1 MERLAPLALL
11 CLSLT
16 ACADPAGGQGLTP
29 NGQVVEPR
37 PKPPVPQAV
46 QTEAQR
52 PASFE
57 AWKTA
62 FKPKAVNA
70 GVPGATVDRAL
81 AGINVNDRVLEL
93 DRFQPEFSRPIWEY
107 LDSAVSD
114 ARIANGRR
122 NAAAQAGILEAVEAR
137 YGVDK
142 EVVVAIWGLE
152 SAYGAN
158 MGDFS
163 VIRSMATL
171 AYDGRRRDFAEAQLI
186 AALKIIASGD
196 VSEGRMIGSWA
207 GAMGHTQFI
216 PTSYADYAQDFTGDG
231 RRDVWAANPADAL
244 ASTAN
249 YLARFGWSRGVPAV
263 IEITLP
269 PDFDYAMAGQSI
281 VKPVSTWRSMGITAP
296 GVPEVEASVI
306 LPAGAQGPALLALP
320 NFRVI
325 KRYNNATSYAL
336 AVAHLADRIR
346 GSGPYI
352 ADWPRG
358 DRALSRTEKEELQ
371 RRLTALGFDTQGA
384 DGIIGPNSR
393 SAVRAYQQANGLIP
407 DGYVSGNLLDRIRA
421 SG

>member
-1 MERLAPLALL
+1 MQRIFVLAAFCLGLAG
-11 CLSLT
+11 
-16 ACADPAGGQGLTP
+16 CAQPADGQGLTP
-29 NGQVVEPR
+29 NGKVVEPR
-37 PKPPVPQAV
+37 PKPAVP
-46 QTEAQR
+46 EAPQEAPR

-57 AWKTA
+57 AWKAA
-62 FKPKAVNA
+62 FRPKAVAA
-70 GVPGATVDRAL
+70 GIPGSVVDRAL
-81 AGINVNDRVLEL
+81 AGLTVNGRVLEL
-93 DRFQPEFSRPIWEY
+93 DRFQPEFSRPIWDY
-107 LDSAVSD
+107 LDSAVSE

-122 NAAAQAGILEAVEAR
+122 KAAEQANILQAVEAR

-142 EVVVAIWGLE
+142 EAVVAIWGLE

-171 AYDGRRRDFAEAQLI
+171 AYDGRRRDFAEDQLI

-196 VSEGRMIGSWA
+196 VSAGRMVGSWA

-231 RRDVWAANPADAL
+231 KRDVWASNPADAL

-249 YLARFGWSRGVPAV
+249 YLARFGWTRGQPAV
-263 IEITLP
+263 VEISLP
-269 PDFDYAMAGQSI
+269 GGFDYALAGQSI
-281 VKPVSTWRSMGITAP
+281 RKPVSTWRALGIAAP
-296 GVPEVEASVI
+296 GVPEVEASVL
-306 LPAGAQGPALLALP
+306 LPAGARGPAFLALP
-320 NFRVI
+320 NFRAI

-346 GSGPYI
+346 GAGPF
-352 ADWPRG
+352 AASWPRG

-393 SAVRAYQQANGLIP
+393 AAVRAFQQSNGLTP
-407 DGYVSGNLLDRIRA
+407 DGYVSGSLLDRLRA
-421 SG
+421 AG